1 MTSEYGKTWSDA
13 YDQLYDGRDD
23 PKEVVAFVDRYAAE
37 RSVLELG
44 VGTGRLAIP
53 LAEAGHRVHGVD
65 ASPEMLAILA
75 GKPGAERVVTTCG
88 DMTDVDVAGSFG
100 AVLIAFSTLFLL
112 PDGATQL
119 RCLANAARHL
129 VPGGVAI
136 VETFVLDPNRWV
148 DNRSLSVLEWTA
160 ERLAVSVGTLDR
172 AAQTIETAQV
182 DVHGGQSVVRRNR
195 LRYAMPS
202 ELDLMARLSGLDLV
216 HRAADFAD
224 TPYHRDAG
232 NAVSVYR
239 LG

>member
-1 MTSEYGKTWSDA
+1 LASEYGKTWSDA
-13 YDQLYDGRDD
+13 YDELYGRRDD
-23 PKEVVAFVDRYAAE
+23 PKEVVAFVDRHTAE
-37 RSVLELG
+37 RSVLEFG

-53 LAEAGHRVHGVD
+53 LAESGYRVHGVD

-75 GKPGAERVVTTCG
+75 GKPGAEGVTTTCG
-88 DMTDVDVAGSFG
+88 DMTNVEVAGSFG

-112 PDGATQL
+112 PDGGTQL

-129 VPGGVAI
+129 APGGVAV

-160 ERLAVSVGTLDR
+160 QRLAVSVGTLDR
-172 AAQTIETAQV
+172 AEQVIETAQV

-195 LRYAMPS
+195 LRYALPS

-224 TPYHRDAG
+224 TPFHRDSG